1 MLFNSY
7 DFILVFLPAV
17 LAFVYLLRGFGR
29 RWLEVLLILASLL
42 FYAWWD
48 VRYLPLLI
56 GSVIVNYLG
65 ALFIERTRSRLALAG
80 IIVFNLGLLGSFKY
94 LGFFSQVASN
104 VLPWEPWD
112 VTLLALIL
120 PLGIS
125 FYTFHQI
132 GYQIDRFRGQTTPHN
147 FVDYA
152 LFVTFFP
159 QLIAGPIVR
168 QFEFLPQLRGLTER
182 QGAKNL
188 LIGLTIFAIGLF
200 KKVIFADTFA
210 LYATPVFDTAAKG
223 VDALDGQTAWLGVLA
238 YTFQIYFDFSGYSD
252 MAIGLAR
259 MVGINLP
266 LNFNAP
272 YRSTSIT
279 DFWRRW
285 HITLGRF
292 LRDYLYFP
300 LGGSRVGPLHHFAN
314 LMVVMLLCGLWH
326 GAAWTFVAWGGLHG
340 LALAVHRLWLRQF
353 PSEHPRGLAWRAS
366 AWALTFG
373 FVVVTWV
380 FFRAD
385 SLETSATM
393 LQSMFSPA
401 SLAGPSTEI
410 EGLGGESDFTGVA
423 FGWTAI
429 VVATLWVLIAP
440 TTQEL
445 MRLTMRASMYR
456 PYVERATALIRPS
469 WKPTPAWVV
478 GSAAVFAVA
487 LLGLSRV
494 SEFIYYNL

>member
-7 DFILVFLPAV
+7 PFILVFLPVV
-17 LAFVYLLRGFGR
+17 LAGVYLLRGFGR
-29 RWLEVLLILASLL
+29 RWLEILLVFASLF

-48 VRYLPLLI
+48 VRYLPLLL
-56 GSVIVNYLG
+56 GSVVVNYLG
-65 ALFIERTRSRLALAG
+65 ALFIERTRSRLALAA
-80 IIVFNLGLLGSFKY
+80 IITFNLGLLGYFKY
-94 LGFFSQVASN
+94 FGFFSKVASDA
-104 VLPWEPWD
+104 LPWEPWD

-132 GYQIDRFRGQTTPHN
+132 GYQIDRWRGQASKHDFLN
-147 FVDYA
+147 YA

-168 QFEFLPQLRGLTER
+168 QYEFLPQLRGLAER
-182 QGAKNL
+182 LSANNIL
-188 LIGLTIFAIGLF
+188 VGLTIFSIGLF

-210 LYATPVFDTAAKG
+210 LYATPVFDAAGKE
-223 VDALDGQTAWLGVLA
+223 VMLDGQTAWLGVLA

-259 MVGINLP
+259 MVGIDLP

-279 DFWRRW
+279 EFWRRW

-300 LGGSRVGPLHHFAN
+300 LGGSRVAPLHQFAN
-314 LMVVMLLCGLWH
+314 LLVVMLLCGLWH
-326 GAAWTFVAWGGLHG
+326 GAAWTFIVWGGLHG
-340 LALAVHRLWLRQF
+340 LALATHRLWLRLF
-353 PSEHPRGLAWRAS
+353 PAEEPRGLLWRS
-366 AWALTFG
+366 VAWAVTFA
-373 FVVVTWV
+373 FVIVTWV

-385 SLETSATM
+385 GLDTAASM
-393 LQSMFSPA
+393 LQSMV
-401 SLAGPSTEI
+401 SLSAFESTTEVP
-410 EGLGGESDFTGVA
+410 GLGGDGWLA
-423 FGWTAI
+423 NANFGWAAI
-429 VVATLWVLIAP
+429 LFATLWVLIAP

-445 MRLTMRASMYR
+445 MRRRMRASMYR
-456 PYVERATALIRPS
+456 PYIERASAHLRPS
-469 WKPTPAWVV
+469 WKPTPGWVV
-478 GSAAVFAVA
+478 GSAAIFAA
-487 LLGLSRV
+487 AFLGLSRV
-494 SEFIYYNL
+494 SEFIYYNF

>member
-7 DFILVFLPAV
+7 EFILVFLPAV
-17 LAFVYLLRGFGR
+17 LAGAYLLRGSGK
-29 RWLEVLLILASLL
+29 RWLELWLLLASFV

-48 VRYLPLLI
+48 VKYLPLLL
-56 GSVIVNYLG
+56 GSVAVNYLG
-65 ALFIERTRSRLALAG
+65 ALFIEWTRSRMALAAMIAFNLALIG
-80 IIVFNLGLLGSFKY
+80 YYKY
-94 LGFFSQVASN
+94 LGFFTQIASDSL
-104 VLPWEPWD
+104 VEQPWNLT
-112 VTLLALIL
+112 VLALVL

-125 FYTFHQI
+125 FYTFQQI
-132 GYQIDRFRGQTTPHN
+132 GYQIDRWRGKASKHD
-147 FVDYA
+147 FIDYM

-168 QFEFLPQLRGLTER
+168 LSEFLPQLRGLAQRLST
-182 QGAKNL
+182 NNI
-188 LIGLTIFAIGLF
+188 LIGLTIFSIGLF

-210 LYATPVFDTAAKG
+210 LYATPVFDIAAKG
-223 VDALDGQTAWLGVLA
+223 TVLDGQTAWLGVLA

-252 MAIGLAR
+252 MAIGLGR
-259 MVGINLP
+259 MLGINLP

-300 LGGSRVGPLHHFAN
+300 IGGSHVAPPRQFAN

-326 GAAWTFVAWGGLHG
+326 GAAWTFVVWGGLHG
-340 LALAVHRLWLRQF
+340 LALAVDRLWVRLYSSDQ
-353 PSEHPRGLAWRAS
+353 PRGLVWRS
-366 AWALTFG
+366 SGWALTFF

-385 SLETSATM
+385 SLGTAGSM

-401 SLAGPSTEI
+401 SFETTVRVP
-410 EGLGGESDFTGVA
+410 GLGGTE
-423 FGWTAI
+423 GWLAQTEVGWSAI
-429 VVATLWVLIAP
+429 LLATIWVLVAP
-440 TTQEL
+440 TMQDL
-445 MRLTMRASMYR
+445 MRRRMRSPMYQPYIARAAALFR
-456 PYVERATALIRPS
+456 PEWRPATV
-469 WKPTPAWVV
+469 WVV
-478 GSAAVFAVA
+478 GSAAIFAA
-487 LLGLSRV
+487 AFLGLSRV
-494 SEFIYYNL
+494 TEFIYYNF

>member
-17 LAFVYLLRGFGR
+17 LVAVYLLRGFGR
-29 RWLEVLLILASLL
+29 RWLELLLIAASLL

-56 GSVIVNYLG
+56 GSVFINYLG
-65 ALFIERTRSRLALAG
+65 ALFIERSRSKLALAA
-80 IIVFNLGLLGSFKY
+80 IITFNLGLLGYFKY
-94 LGFFSQVASN
+94 LGFFAGIASDA
-104 VLPWEPWD
+104 LPWEPWD
-112 VTLLALIL
+112 VTLLSLIL

-132 GYQIDRFRGQTTPHN
+132 GYQIDRWRGEAGPHD
-147 FVDYA
+147 FIDYT

-168 QFEFLPQLRGLTER
+168 QYEFLPQLRGLVER
-182 QGAKNL
+182 IGAKNL
-188 LIGLTIFAIGLF
+188 LIGLTIFSIGLF
-200 KKVIFADTFA
+200 KKVIFADSFA

-223 VDALDGQTAWLGVLA
+223 VVLDGQTAWLGVLA

-266 LNFNAP
+266 INFNAP

-300 LGGSRVGPLHHFAN
+300 LGGSRVTPLRQYLN
-314 LMVVMLLCGLWH
+314 LMAVMLLCGLWH
-326 GAAWTFVAWGGLHG
+326 GAAWTFIVWGAVHG
-340 LALAVHRLWLRQF
+340 LALATHRLWLRLF
-353 PSEHPRGLAWRAS
+353 PSEQPRSVVWRALAWS
-366 AWALTFG
+366 LTFF

-385 SLETSATM
+385 SLDTSVKM
-393 LQSMFSPA
+393 LQSMAGLA
-401 SLAGPSTEI
+401 SVETAPEI
-410 EGLGGESDFTGVA
+410 EGLGGTSGFIGIG
-423 FGWTAI
+423 FGWAAI
-429 VVATLWVLIAP
+429 VFALGWVLIAP

-445 MRLTMRASMYR
+445 MRRVMRASMYQ
-456 PYVERATALIRPS
+456 PYIERAAGLFQPS
-469 WKPTPAWVV
+469 WRVTTGWVV

-487 LLGLSRV
+487 FLGISRV
-494 SEFIYYNL
+494 SEFIYYNF

>member
-7 DFILVFLPAV
+7 AFILMFLPAV
-17 LAFVYLLRGFGR
+17 LAGAFLLQHANRL
-29 RWLEVLLILASLL
+29 WLELLLILASLF

-48 VRYLPLLI
+48 VRYVPLLL
-56 GSVIVNYLG
+56 GSVAVNYLG
-65 ALFIERTRSRLALAG
+65 ALFIERTHSRLALAA
-80 IIVFNLGLLGSFKY
+80 IIAFNLILLGYYKY
-94 LGFFSQVASN
+94 LGFFSRIASKA
-104 VLPWEPWD
+104 LPWEPWD

-125 FYTFHQI
+125 FFTFHQI
-132 GYQIDRFRGQTTPHN
+132 GYQIDRFRGQAGKHN
-147 FVDYA
+147 FIDYT

-168 QFEFLPQLRGLTER
+168 QYEFLPQLHNF
-182 QGAKNL
+182 AKRIGVHSL
-188 LIGLTIFAIGLF
+188 LIGLTIFSIGLF

-223 VDALDGQTAWLGVLA
+223 VTLDGQTAWLGVLA
-238 YTFQIYFDFSGYSD
+238 FTFQIFFDFSGYSD

-266 LNFNAP
+266 INFNAP

-279 DFWRRW
+279 EFWRRW

-300 LGGSRVGPLHHFAN
+300 LGGSRVAPLHQFAN

-326 GAAWTFVAWGGLHG
+326 GAAWTFIVWGGLHG
-340 LALAVHRLWLRQF
+340 LALAAHRLWLRFFQH
-353 PSEHPRGLAWRAS
+353 EALRGRLWQAG
-366 AWALTFG
+366 AWALTIL
-373 FVVVTWV
+373 FVVMTWV

-385 SLETSATM
+385 SLHTSVAM
-393 LQSMFSPA
+393 LQSMVSPTSFA
-401 SLAGPSTEI
+401 MTTEI
-410 EGLGGESDFTGVA
+410 EGLGGESELVGVG

-429 VVATLWVLIAP
+429 LFAVLWVLIAP
-440 TTQEL
+440 MTQEL
-445 MRLTMRASMYR
+445 MRRAMRAAMYR
-456 PYVERATALIRPS
+456 PYIERASLHFRPS
-469 WKPTPAWVV
+469 WKPSPAWVV
-478 GSAAVFAVA
+478 ASAAIFTAA
-487 LLGLSRV
+487 FLGLSRV
-494 SEFIYYNL
+494 SEFIYYNF

>member
-7 DFILVFLPAV
+7 DFILVFLPAL
-17 LAFVYLLRGFGR
+17 LAFCYLLRGFGR
-29 RWLEVLLILASLL
+29 RWLELLLILASLL

-48 VRYLPLLI
+48 VRYLPLLL
-56 GSVIVNYLG
+56 GSVVVNYLG
-65 ALFIERTRSRLALAG
+65 AMFIERTRSRLALAA
-80 IIVFNLGLLGSFKY
+80 IIAFNLGLLGYFKY
-94 LGFFSQVASN
+94 LGFFSQIASDA
-104 VLPWEPWD
+104 LPWEPWD
-112 VTLLALIL
+112 VTLMALIL

-132 GYQIDRFRGQTTPHN
+132 GYQIDRWRGQAREHD
-147 FVDYA
+147 FIDYA

-168 QFEFLPQLRGLTER
+168 QFEFLPQLRGLAER
-182 QGAKNL
+182 LGAKNL
-188 LIGLTIFAIGLF
+188 LIGLTIFSIGLF

-210 LYATPVFDTAAKG
+210 LYATPVFDTAANG
-223 VDALDGQTAWLGVLA
+223 VTLDGQTAWLGVLA

-300 LGGSRVGPLHHFAN
+300 LGGSRVGLLHHFAN

-326 GAAWTFVAWGGLHG
+326 GAAWTFIIWGGLHG
-340 LALAVHRLWLRQF
+340 LALAAHRLWLRLFTSDQ
-353 PSEHPRGLAWRAS
+353 PSGPVWRAF
-366 AWALTFG
+366 AWSLTFG

-385 SLETSATM
+385 SLGTSMAM

-401 SLAGPSTEI
+401 SFGEMVKI
-410 EGLGGESDFTGVA
+410 EGLGGESGFTGVA
-423 FGWTAI
+423 FGWSAI
-429 VVATLWVLIAP
+429 FLATLWVLIAP

-445 MRLTMRASMYR
+445 MRRKMRAAMYQS
-456 PYVERATALIRPS
+456 YIERATALLQPS
-469 WKPTPAWVV
+469 WKMTPGWVAA
-478 GSAAVFAVA
+478 SAAVFAVA
-487 LLGLSRV
+487 FLGLSRV
-494 SEFIYYNL
+494 SEFIYYNF

>member
-29 RWLEVLLILASLL
+29 RWLELWLILASLL

-48 VRYLPLLI
+48 VRYLPLLL
-56 GSVIVNYLG
+56 GSVLVNYLG
-65 ALFIERTRSRLALAG
+65 ALFIERTRSRLALAA
-80 IIVFNLGLLGSFKY
+80 IIAFNLGLLGYYKY
-94 LGFFSQVASN
+94 LGFFSRIVSDA
-104 VLPWEPWD
+104 LAEDPWD
-112 VTLLALIL
+112 LTLLALIL

-125 FYTFHQI
+125 FYTFQQI
-132 GYQIDRFRGQTTPHN
+132 GYQIDRFRGEERKHD
-147 FVDYA
+147 FVDYV

-168 QFEFLPQLRGLTER
+168 FTEFLPQMRNLTER
-182 QGAKNL
+182 LGAKNL
-188 LIGLTIFAIGLF
+188 LVGLTIFSIGLF

-210 LYATPVFDTAAKG
+210 LYATPVFDTAATG
-223 VDALDGQTAWLGVLA
+223 VALDGQTAWLGVFA

-252 MAIGLAR
+252 MAIGLGR
-259 MVGINLP
+259 MLGINLL

-279 DFWRRW
+279 EFWRRW

-300 LGGSRVGPLHHFAN
+300 LGGSRVLPFQQFVN
-314 LMVVMLLCGLWH
+314 LMIVMLLCGLWH
-326 GAAWTFVAWGGLHG
+326 GAAWTFVVWGGLHG
-340 LALAVHRLWLRQF
+340 LALAAHRLWLRLF
-353 PSEHPRGLAWRAS
+353 PSHHARGPIWRAA
-366 AWALTFG
+366 AWSLTFS

-385 SLETSATM
+385 NLETSLSM
-393 LQSMFSPA
+393 LQSMVSPA
-401 SLAGPSTEI
+401 SFATTI
-410 EGLGGESDFTGVA
+410 KIKNLGGEGGFTGVG
-423 FGWTAI
+423 FGWAAI
-429 VVATLWVLIAP
+429 VFATIWVLVAP

-445 MRLTMRASMYR
+445 MRLRMRSPLYR
-456 PYVERATALIRPS
+456 PYVERATALIWPS
-469 WKPTPAWVV
+469 WKMTPGWVV
-478 GSAAVFAVA
+478 GSAVVFAVA
-487 LLGLSRV
+487 FLGLSRV
-494 SEFIYYNL
+494 TEFIYYNF